1 MRLLPLTVLS
11 GFLGAGKNTPLKHV
25 LANREGTKVPVMKN
39 RGPDVGDCRQE
50 LVFIGIEMDEAAIR
64 QSLEECL
71 LTANDFA
78 AGPFEW
84 LKFPDPFPRWDVQ
97 RAPTGAQE
105 VNA

>member
-1 MRLLPLTVLS
+1 
-11 GFLGAGKNTPLKHV
+11 
-25 LANREGTKVPVMKN
+25 
-39 RGPDVGDCRQE
+39 VGDCRQE

-64 QSLEECL
+64 KSLEECL
-71 LTANDFA
+71 LTPDEFA
-78 AGPFEW
+78 SGPFEW